1 MKGSIV
7 AIVTPM
13 LKNGDIDF
21 ASFKNLLSFHADAG
35 TDGIVLVGTT
45 GESATLNKKERAEI
59 FSFANSNTNIPLMA
73 GVGSSSTAE
82 AIELVECSLKNG
94 IKKCLA
100 VTPYYNK
107 PSQKGLE
114 LHYTELSQVGAEII
128 LYNVPGR
135 TGVDLLPTTIEKLIE
150 IKTISGIKEAVN
162 TEERFLALSKIKD
175 KRQDF
180 QLYSGDDP
188 SIGDGKVTGEGGNA
202 FKLECKHGRIVLI
215 AKSSDIELRGRNIS
229 LVATKNI
236 HLNAKINTTI
246 DTGNDMNIWA
256 KNDMNLDSNKE
267 LFINGGNA
275 VGIHCEADVI
285 HTTSGRDEED
295 APDFYKDFSGFYDP
309 TVPQATRDS
318 RDDEVFQK
326 RQQLKKEALRQEEE
340 KREELIERFRNKREK
355 FRKKFLVYIY
365 YNLYNNFYC

>member
-114 LHYTELSQVGAEII
+114 LHYTELSKVGAEII

-150 IKTISGIKEAVN
+150 IKTIAGIKEAVN

-188 SIGDGKVTGEGGNA
+188 SFVEFMKFKGDGVISVAANIMPKEMKDLSDLCLAGNFVEAEKVIKNYQEIFKLLFIEASPSPCKYLLEKLSLLENNLRLPLHPLSVEYREKIYEA
-202 FKLECKHGRIVLI
+202 FK
-215 AKSSDIELRGRNIS
+215 NI
-229 LVATKNI
+229 
-236 HLNAKINTTI
+236 
-246 DTGNDMNIWA
+246 
-256 KNDMNLDSNKE
+256 
-267 LFINGGNA
+267 
-275 VGIHCEADVI
+275 
-285 HTTSGRDEED
+285 
-295 APDFYKDFSGFYDP
+295 
-309 TVPQATRDS
+309 
-318 RDDEVFQK
+318 
-326 RQQLKKEALRQEEE
+326 
-340 KREELIERFRNKREK
+340 
-355 FRKKFLVYIY
+355 
-365 YNLYNNFYC
+365 